1 MNYRFFHCDTA
12 EGLSFF
18 LMTLGRWTVCLF
30 LSALLSG
37 CAKNLSERSLSKIPV
52 GLTAKSTSPIAHVEQ
67 QGEESESNPR
77 AVTVDEVPL
86 VLNQENI
93 IQMVY
98 LKSAQVRADRE
109 EMNAAKNGLLEF
121 QANLNRFEPFVELR
135 NNLSDFP
142 HRFGAFGNSVE
153 TVAGVKKETFEGGVL
168 TMEGGGAYS
177 RFTFDKLMSGHK
189 EEESG
194 GGALVRIRGEK
205 PFFGSRRRQERI
217 IAQAFQESTARKA
230 QLLYL
235 KNYRSYVDSALSY
248 FNLSVYYSQLIKI
261 YQRYVD
267 DLNALAKHPQLKVSD
282 IKRVQSVM
290 GSAETT
296 RNTYDARLREYTQI
310 LEAHIGIGPGEEY
323 TIEMPEYRLST
334 IASNARNPA
343 GLSRLIEKAG
353 QNNPTFR
360 VLNDAIS
367 DTELQRQQAIKGKYD
382 VTAFLEGTLFP
393 VGSESFDNRLDGW
406 TVGGGLNVRLNDRHV
421 MEATRLKAEAQ
432 IRQFKATIE
441 AEEIL
446 LRQRILTM
454 THGILDNHNN
464 RKKISE
470 VVQQKSEEYQQR
482 LKAYF
487 DGGVNIDQLLD
498 SRSEL
503 ASQESGLA
511 SNQYNSADRESNLL
525 SAIGNIYE
533 IVGLTF
539 DD

>member
-1 MNYRFFHCDTA
+1 M
-12 EGLSFF
+12 
-18 LMTLGRWTVCLF
+18 
-30 LSALLSG
+30 
-37 CAKNLSERSLSKIPV
+37 
-52 GLTAKSTSPIAHVEQ
+52 
-67 QGEESESNPR
+67 
-77 AVTVDEVPL
+77 
-86 VLNQENI
+86 
-93 IQMVY
+93 
-98 LKSAQVRADRE
+98 
-109 EMNAAKNGLLEF
+109 
-121 QANLNRFEPFVELR
+121 
-135 NNLSDFP
+135 
-142 HRFGAFGNSVE
+142 
-153 TVAGVKKETFEGGVL
+153 
-168 TMEGGGAYS
+168 
-177 RFTFDKLMSGHK
+177 
-189 EEESG
+189 
-194 GGALVRIRGEK
+194 
-205 PFFGSRRRQERI
+205 
-217 IAQAFQESTARKA
+217 
-230 QLLYL
+230 
-235 KNYRSYVDSALSY
+235 
-248 FNLSVYYSQLIKI
+248 
-261 YQRYVD
+261 
-267 DLNALAKHPQLKVSD
+267 
-282 IKRVQSVM
+282 
-290 GSAETT
+290 
-296 RNTYDARLREYTQI
+296 
-310 LEAHIGIGPGEEY
+310 
-323 TIEMPEYRLST
+323 
-334 IASNARNPA
+334 
-343 GLSRLIEKAG
+343 
-353 QNNPTFR
+353 
-360 VLNDAIS
+360 LNDAIS

-421 MEATRLKAEAQ
+421 MAATRLKAEAQ
-432 IRQFKATIE
+432 IRQFKDTIE